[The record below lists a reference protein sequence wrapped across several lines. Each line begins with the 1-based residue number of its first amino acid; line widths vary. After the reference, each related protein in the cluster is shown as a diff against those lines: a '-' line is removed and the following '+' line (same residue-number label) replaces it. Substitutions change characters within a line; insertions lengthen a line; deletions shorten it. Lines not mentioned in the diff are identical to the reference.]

1 MDQQLATSLIGPMND
16 VGLALTTA
24 GGDLAGL
31 RSDIGR
37 TASGCVK
44 NLRGARRAI
53 LNNLEVWVRPR
64 LAMSAPILR
73 ANGAGYSVAVPHMST
88 PHLDSE
94 LKKGSAEFLILS
106 LVEDRALHG
115 YDIARLIDVRS
126 KGALTFYAAS
136 LYPLLYR
143 LERRGWI
150 TGRWLEQAGA
160 RRRRMYRITAAGRR
174 VLAAH
179 RTTWDAFVRAVN
191 LVTGP
196 DHA

>member
-1 MDQQLATSLIGPMND
+1 M
-16 VGLALTTA
+16 ALDGWSPCA
-24 GGDLAGL
+24 A
-31 RSDIGR
+31 R
-37 TASGCVK
+37 ASAEQGVTCPAWFPCPLLV
-44 NLRGARRAI
+44 A
-53 LNNLEVWVRPR
+53 
-64 LAMSAPILR
+64 
-73 ANGAGYSVAVPHMST
+73 YSVAVTHMSA
-88 PHLDSE
+88 PRLDNE
-94 LKKGSAEFLILS
+94 LKKGSAEFLILT

-150 TGRWLEQAGA
+150 TGRWLEQAGT

-191 LVTGP
+191 LVTGT